1 MYPATLKKLGGGGG
15 GVSIKKMVIYIFH
28 SFNLAS

>member
-1 MYPATLKKLGGGGG
+1 MYSGATQKLGGGG
-15 GVSIKKMVIYIFH
+15 GVSIKKMVIYVFH

>member
-1 MYPATLKKLGGGGG
+1 MISGATQKLGGGGG